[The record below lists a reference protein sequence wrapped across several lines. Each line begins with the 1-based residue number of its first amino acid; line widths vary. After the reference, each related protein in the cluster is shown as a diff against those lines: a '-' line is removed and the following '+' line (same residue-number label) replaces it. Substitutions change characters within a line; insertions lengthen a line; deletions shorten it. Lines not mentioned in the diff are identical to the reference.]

1 MYLPPLVLMKTYL
14 TGDSSLHQQLL
25 NYLLATHTSSLFDY
39 AKYLWS
45 TFATVGSVFLILY
58 GISLDAYVLPTPV
71 AATYFLFFMVMSIL
85 FYLEGLMIAIV
96 ETQYWDK
103 ETWKQ
108 CYPRAYMTHEIMNR
122 THSLTHSLAHSLTH
136 SLTHSGPD
144 HVKRFIIGR
153 QFCTVLT
160 GFILAQITTFYKWE
174 STGYDPVLFYIVVK
188 SGLIGVLT
196 VLAFGQ
202 LMPELLA
209 QEYPLR
215 FMNMPGSYSVC
226 CVSLFFDGVGV
237 GHAAWAFYYF
247 TRGMLLSPTHSPTH
261 SLISIFHSLTCLFF
275 RCFL

>member
-1 MYLPPLVLMKTYL
+1 MYLSPLVLMKMYL
-14 TGDSSLHQQLL
+14 TGEPSLHQQLL
-25 NYLLATHTSSLFDY
+25 NYLLTTHTSSLFDY
-39 AKYLWS
+39 VKYLWS

-58 GISLDAYVLPTPV
+58 GISLEAYVLPTP
-71 AATYFLFFMVMSIL
+71 AGATYFLFFMVLTIL

-96 ETQYWDK
+96 ATQYWDK

-108 CYPRAYMTHEIMNR
+108 CYPRAYMLHEIMNR
-122 THSLTHSLAHSLTH
+122 
-136 SLTHSGPD
+136 PD
-144 HVKRFIIGR
+144 NVKRFIIGR

-160 GFILAQITTFYKWE
+160 GFILAQITTFYKWK

-226 CVSLFFDGVGV
+226 VVSLFFDGVGV

-247 TRGMLLSPTHSPTH
+247 TRGMLLLTYFY
-261 SLISIFHSLTCLFF
+261 ISFTYLFI
-275 RCFL
+275 L